1 MGAAAIRLLNSTDQ
15 AFVGGPRG
23 LALLPRRSGGKSFH
37 QLPRELGAPY
47 RAAGGP
53 ATSLRSVAAH
63 TLFQIRI
70 ASTSPPRR
78 IPLTEWP
85 FRLRNIEA
93 RIGYPEHFAQHRE
106 LTGTRAPGLG
116 CI

>member
-23 LALLPRRSGGKSFH
+23 LALLPQRSGGKSFH

-63 TLFQIRI
+63 SFSNPNRI
-70 ASTSPPRR
+70 NVPAASHSAHGMALP
-78 IPLTEWP
+78 I
-85 FRLRNIEA
+85 A
-93 RIGYPEHFAQHRE
+93 
-106 LTGTRAPGLG
+106 
-116 CI
+116 